1 MKLHAACESF
11 LSHCRTDKNLSP
23 RTLRAYR
30 SDLQCFSAEIGP
42 FSDIRACTGAWI
54 ELAIQRWHMAAT
66 LKASTLKRRIAC
78 IKVFTR
84 WLCRR
89 QLIDANPFERVQVDI
104 RVPRRLPRHLQ
115 TEEIRKLV
123 SLKPSMLDGELTAID
138 GGLRRI
144 EWDTLT
150 ARLAIEVLFLTGVRV
165 GELVNIR
172 GCDIDS
178 ELRQI
183 LVLGKGNK
191 ERHVALPD
199 NITLHRLQRYRLMA
213 AARFASLPHPQ
224 FFLNSLGRPAN
235 EQYMRRIIR
244 SFAETAELERRVTPH
259 MLRHTA
265 ATQLLEAG
273 VDIRFLQRLLG
284 HASITTTELYTHVA
298 NHALRT
304 EISRANVRRRIE
316 NQR

>member
-1 MKLHAACESF
+1 MNLGTACESF
-11 LSHCRTDKNLSP
+11 LIHCRTEKNLSL
-23 RTLRAYR
+23 RTQRAYR
-30 SDLQCFSAEIGP
+30 SDLHCFSVETGP
-42 FSDIRACTGAWI
+42 RRDIRTYTGAWI
-54 ELAIQRWHMAAT
+54 EHAVQRWHASGT

-78 IKVFTR
+78 LKVFTR
-84 WLCRR
+84 WLCRK
-89 QLIDANPFERVQVDI
+89 QLMESNPFEQLQIDI
-104 RVPRRLPRHLQ
+104 RVPKRLPRHLQ

-123 SLKPSMLDGELTAID
+123 SLKPSTLDGEF
-138 GGLRRI
+138 GNGMRRI
-144 EWDTLT
+144 DWDTLT

-172 GCDIDS
+172 ACDIDS

-199 NITLHRLQRYRLMA
+199 DVTINRLQRYRLA
-213 AARFASLPHPQ
+213 AAGRFSTLPHPQ

-235 EQYMRRIIR
+235 EQYMRRVIR
-244 SFAETAELERRVTPH
+244 SFADAADLDRRVTPH

-273 VDIRFLQRLLG
+273 VDIRFLQKLLG
-284 HASITTTELYTHVA
+284 HASIATTELYTHVA
-298 NHALRT
+298 NHALRS